1 MRNIDRTQVKARE
14 LSQRVKAAFKVDRVR
29 RASLAGEAIEAAV
42 KSKDYTGAWG
52 RLKAWYRQASDR
64 PPKPT
69 RRDLQAVTQER
80 IDLYQAR
87 APPGD
92 PIPVHVMPFAIPDGP
107 PTEAEISE
115 AVIRL
120 RKGKAPGPTGLR
132 SDHIKDWYAAAKRKE
147 QPDTSKW
154 DAFVRLLQH
163 VYTTG
168 EIPAQMAW
176 STVVLLP
183 KSDGGVRGIGLLE
196 VTWKV
201 LSSLVDKRISRNI
214 TYHDSVHGFRAKR
227 GTGTAVFEAKLFHQ
241 LATIH
246 QVPVYEVF
254 LDLKKAYD
262 SVDRDRT
269 LAVLKGYG
277 VGERMLRLFHRFWDA
292 QVIVARQGGFY
303 GEPFKAT
310 RGVTQGDPASPTLFN
325 VLVDAI
331 VRHWLTLV
339 LDDGSTDDDGL
350 GLSVRHRLVLFYA
363 DDGLI
368 AARDNDWLQSAL
380 GVLTELFERVGLQTN
395 TSKTK
400 AMTCIPG
407 YISTRISSPS
417 YKRRTGRGGP
427 SYRARQRQRVEC
439 PVCEAGLAAGSLKQ
453 HMLTQHGTDMGVD
466 LFSDRAD
473 TPGRQPQEYRISFPA
488 LSARASCPV
497 DGCTGVSTTRTN
509 LRRHFVHRHPQDTLC
524 ILEEGSHPLPK
535 CELCGMHVPYIA
547 LNRRHYDSELCQAGA
562 A

>member
-1 MRNIDRTQVKARE
+1 
-14 LSQRVKAAFKVDRVR
+14 VDFHYHNVR
-29 RASLAGEAIEAAV
+29 
-42 KSKDYTGAWG
+42 Y
-52 RLKAWYRQASDR
+52 
-64 PPKPT
+64 
-69 RRDLQAVTQER
+69 
-80 IDLYQAR
+80 
-87 APPGD
+87 
-92 PIPVHVMPFAIPDGP
+92 
-107 PTEAEISE
+107 
-115 AVIRL
+115 
-120 RKGKAPGPTGLR
+120 
-132 SDHIKDWYAAAKRKE
+132 
-147 QPDTSKW
+147 
-154 DAFVRLLQH
+154 
-163 VYTTG
+163 
-168 EIPAQMAW
+168 AQMAW
-176 STVVLLP
+176 STVVLLL
-183 KSDGGVRGIGLLE
+183 KSDGGVLGIGLLE

-241 LATIH
+241 LASIH

-254 LDLKKAYD
+254 LDLRKAYG

-277 VGERMLRLFHRFWDA
+277 VGDRMLRLFHRFWDA

-339 LDDGSTDDDGL
+339 LDDGSADDDGL
-350 GLSVRHRLVLFYA
+350 GLSARDRLVLFYA

-439 PVCEAGLAAGSLKQ
+439 PVCEAGLAAGSL
-453 HMLTQHGTDMGVD
+453 
-466 LFSDRAD
+466 
-473 TPGRQPQEYRISFPA
+473 
-488 LSARASCPV
+488 
-497 DGCTGVSTTRTN
+497 
-509 LRRHFVHRHPQDTLC
+509 
-524 ILEEGSHPLPK
+524 
-535 CELCGMHVPYIA
+535 
-547 LNRRHYDSELCQAGA
+547 
-562 A
+562 